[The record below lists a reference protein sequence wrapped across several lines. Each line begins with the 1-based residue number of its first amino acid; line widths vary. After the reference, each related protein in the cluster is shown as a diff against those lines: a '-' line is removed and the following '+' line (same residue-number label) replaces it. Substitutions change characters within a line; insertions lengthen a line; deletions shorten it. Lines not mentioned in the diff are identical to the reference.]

1 MKRTIS
7 IAAAL
12 VLGLFSTGS
21 VLAQNDVIQNDV
33 LMPDTSTQYEWDD
46 PAERRGGGGM
56 FWSPE
61 QQDSHT
67 YPPREKNL
75 KRN

>member
-12 VLGLFSTGS
+12 VFGLFSASS
-21 VLAQNDVIQNDV
+21 VVAQDDV
-33 LMPDTSTQYEWDD
+33 LNSGMLSLDNATHYEWDD
-46 PAERRGGGGM
+46 PAERRGGGQ
-56 FWSPE
+56 FWSPD
-61 QQDSHT
+61 QSDLYT